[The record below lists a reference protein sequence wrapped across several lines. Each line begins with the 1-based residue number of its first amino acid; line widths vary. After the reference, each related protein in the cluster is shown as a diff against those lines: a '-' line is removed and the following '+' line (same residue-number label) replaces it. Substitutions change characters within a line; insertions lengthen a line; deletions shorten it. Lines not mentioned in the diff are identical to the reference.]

1 MILFVGL
8 SETSA
13 TSKTAQIT
21 SERAEVRI
29 NNHTASTQI
38 GFGNKGI
45 EELQNWTC
53 YEKMKNDNMIDNE
66 TLG

>member
-13 TSKTAQIT
+13 TSKTAQIP
-21 SERAEVRI
+21 SERAEVCI
-29 NNHTASTQI
+29 NNHTASTKL
-38 GFGNKGI
+38 GFGNKGS

-53 YEKMKNDNMIDNE
+53 YEKMKNENMIHNE
-66 TLG
+66 TLV